1 MPAPASRDQET
12 PCPPPSAR
20 SSRCRTWGCAWWAA
34 RRRPPWATR
43 AVRWVAVSEL
53 EDPRPFLEGGELL
66 LTTGMRLG
74 ARDAKGFA
82 AYAARVVE
90 AGAVALGV
98 GVGLTH
104 PSVPATWARAAQRAG
119 LPLLEVPASTPFIAV
134 SKAVSDLLAAEEYD
148 AVARA
153 FDAQRDLTRAALGR
167 EGAAAVVARLA
178 RHLDGWA
185 LLLDAG
191 GAVLAASP
199 AAAAGR
205 AAGLAGDL
213 ADLQARGPRSA
224 MALSTADEHISLQP
238 LGAGDR
244 VRGVLV
250 VGVAR
255 PIDRVGQSVVGV
267 AVSLLTLAAERD
279 DPADRARAAV
289 RDAALALVLAG
300 AEVDALPL
308 APLGWEW
315 LRGPLRVVVA
325 DPGVGADS
333 AVRSLAGDGRRPA
346 AGVAAARSR
355 PGESSRSWPTS
366 PSPGPRSRAP
376 SPPDWREARGRA
388 WAAELPD
395 HLVRA
400 RRALAGARDDGIRW
414 HGEAGRAGLLA
425 VVDPAGGR
433 GVRRGRTRPA
443 GRPAARP
450 AALAG
455 GVARAQRPVGR
466 RRRIPRG
473 APAHAALPH
482 APGRGA
488 AGPPAGRR
496 GHARRALVRPAPA
509 ARTTDNR
516 GAPRWTGRDPV
527 RSAVERRGQ
536 RSTPYRRHP

>member
-1 MPAPASRDQET
+1 MPPTLRQVIALPHLGLRLVGGGAPPT
-12 PCPPPSAR
+12 VGH
-20 SSRCRTWGCAWWAA
+20 T
-34 RRRPPWATR
+34 

-98 GVGLTH
+98 GVGLSH

-153 FDAQRDLTRAALGR
+153 FDVQRDLTRAALGR

-178 RHLDGWA
+178 RHLGGWA
-185 LLLDAG
+185 LLLDAE
-191 GAVLAASP
+191 GAVLAAAP
-199 AAAAGR
+199 ATAAGR
-205 AAGLAGDL
+205 ATGLAGDL
-213 ADLQARGPRSA
+213 ADLRARGPRSA
-224 MALSTADEHISLQP
+224 MALSMADEHISLQP

-250 VGVAR
+250 VGVPR

-267 AVSLLTLAAERD
+267 AVSLLTQAAERD
-279 DPADRARAAV
+279 DPADRAWAEV

-300 AEVDALPL
+300 ADLDVLPL
-308 APLGWEW
+308 ASLGWEW
-315 LRGPLRVVVA
+315 LRGPLLVVVA
-325 DPGVGADS
+325 DPGVGAAS
-333 AVRSLAGDGRRPA
+333 AVRSLASDGRRLA
-346 AGVAAARSR
+346 AGLAVAAQ
-355 PGESSRSWPTS
+355 PTGGVVAVLADEPEPRAAVVGAFAS
-366 PSPGPRSRAP
+366 GPAGGSGP
-376 SPPDWREARGRA
+376 CL
-388 WAAELPD
+388 AAELPD

-425 VVDPAGGR
+425 VVDPA
-433 GVRRGRTRPA
+433 A
-443 GRPAARP
+443 GAGFAE
-450 AALAG
+450 AVLA
-455 GVARAQRPVGR
+455 P
-466 RRRIPRG
+466 
-473 APAHAALPH
+473 L
-482 APGRGA
+482 
-488 AGPPAGRR
+488 AGRR
-496 GHARRALVRPAPA
+496 HDLLPSLEAWLAHNGQWDVAAASLGVHRHTLRYRMRRVEELLGRPLDDAATRAELWYALRLLP
-509 ARTTDNR
+509 D
-516 GAPRWTGRDPV
+516 D
-527 RSAVERRGQ
+527 
-536 RSTPYRRHP
+536 

>member
-1 MPAPASRDQET
+1 MPPTLRQIIGLPHLGLRVVGGEE
-12 PCPPPSAR
+12 PSAF
-20 SSRCRTWGCAWWAA
+20 GD
-34 RRRPPWATR
+34 R

-82 AYAARVVE
+82 AYAARVLE

-104 PSVPATWARAAQRAG
+104 PSVPTTWARAAQRVG

-167 EGAAAVVARLA
+167 EGAADVVARLA
-178 RHLDGWA
+178 RHLGGWA
-185 LLLDAG
+185 LLLDAE
-191 GAVLAASP
+191 GAVLTASPP
-199 AAAAGR
+199 AAADR

-213 ADLQARGPRSA
+213 ADLHARGPRSA

-279 DPADRARAAV
+279 DPADRARAEV

-300 AEVDALPL
+300 RQPRRATAGV
-308 APLGWEW
+308 
-315 LRGPLRVVVA
+315 
-325 DPGVGADS
+325 PGVGVA
-333 AVRSLAGDGRRPA
+333 AGAGSRGRRGSGCRRRRRPSA
-346 AGVAAARSR
+346 RCRAPPCVRLPVSRPLRSR
-355 PGESSRSWPTS
+355 PGKSSPSWPTGRNL
-366 PSPGPRSRAP
+366 GPRSRRP
-376 SPPDWREARGRA
+376 SPRARPADPGRA
-388 WAAELPD
+388 GRPSCRTTC
-395 HLVRA
+395 VRA

-425 VVDPAGGR
+425 VVDPA
-433 GVRRGRTRPA
+433 A
-443 GRPAARP
+443 GAGFAE
-450 AALAG
+450 AVLA
-455 GVARAQRPVGR
+455 P
-466 RRRIPRG
+466 
-473 APAHAALPH
+473 L
-482 APGRGA
+482 
-488 AGPPAGRR
+488 AGRR
-496 GHARRALVRPAPA
+496 HDLVPSLEAWLAHNGQWDVAAASLGVHRHTLRYRMRRVEELLGRPLDDAATRAELWYALRLLP
-509 ARTTDNR
+509 D
-516 GAPRWTGRDPV
+516 D
-527 RSAVERRGQ
+527 
-536 RSTPYRRHP
+536 

>member
-12 PCPPPSAR
+12 PCPPP
-20 SSRCRTWGCAWWAA
+20 CRQVIALPHLGLRLVGGEA
-34 RRRPPWATR
+34 PPAVGDG

-104 PSVPATWARAAQRAG
+104 PSVPATWARAAQRVG

-185 LLLDAG
+185 LLLDAE

-213 ADLQARGPRSA
+213 ADLRARGPRSA

-279 DPADRARAAV
+279 DPADRARAEV

-300 AEVDALPL
+300 AGARR
-308 APLGWEW
+308 APPGVPGVGVAA
-315 LRGPLRVVVA
+315 RAAAGGRRRTRASAPTRPSARSPATADVRPRASRPAAQPTGGVVAVVA
-325 DPGVGADS
+325 DGPEPRAAVEGAFAS
-333 AVRSLAGDGRRPA
+333 GPAGG
-346 AGVAAARSR
+346 S
-355 PGESSRSWPTS
+355 
-366 PSPGPRSRAP
+366 GPC
-376 SPPDWREARGRA
+376 

-425 VVDPAGGR
+425 VVDPA
-433 GVRRGRTRPA
+433 A
-443 GRPAARP
+443 GAGFAE
-450 AALAG
+450 AVLA
-455 GVARAQRPVGR
+455 P
-466 RRRIPRG
+466 
-473 APAHAALPH
+473 L
-482 APGRGA
+482 
-488 AGPPAGRR
+488 AGRR
-496 GHARRALVRPAPA
+496 HDLLPSLEAWLAHNGQWDVAAASLGVHRHTLRYRMRRVEELLGRPLDDAATRAELWYALRLLP
-509 ARTTDNR
+509 D
-516 GAPRWTGRDPV
+516 D
-527 RSAVERRGQ
+527 
-536 RSTPYRRHP
+536 